1 MTVWGRKWCGW
12 GQGGWF
18 VHGGCGGRGAQGGG
32 PHIAQLVERGLDVAD
47 AAELAASQGLVAKLA
62 PVLRPGSAFNPSPA
76 ATFSPV
82 RPPAPVMA
90 QPAPDPHIT
99 SLHEEIQHLRTKILQ
114 RINEPEG

>member
-1 MTVWGRKWCGW
+1 MLEH
-12 GQGGWF
+12 QD
-18 VHGGCGGRGAQGGG
+18 
-32 PHIAQLVERGLDVAD
+32 ERLAEMKKLEYEVKLLAERERQTRLTADVTPGHAYAYGSPRVLSRIP
-47 AAELAASQGLVAKLA
+47 AALPVA